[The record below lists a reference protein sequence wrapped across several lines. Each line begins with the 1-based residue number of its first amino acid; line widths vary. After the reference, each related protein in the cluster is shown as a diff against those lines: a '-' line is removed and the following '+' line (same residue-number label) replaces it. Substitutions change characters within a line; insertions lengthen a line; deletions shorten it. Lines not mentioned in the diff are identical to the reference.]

1 MPREPPVMSAALP
14 ASEIIK
20 PPKSK
25 LEIRKPRP
33 SAVRGC
39 CSRCLHQRAEKR
51 CSKRVALHSFGVP
64 LHSDDPMFV
73 RLVLDSFDHPIGSNR
88 GDAQAM
94 AQIPDGLVVRS
105 IDLDIEPAV
114 TFREARSGCK
124 LGDFASWLDSR
135 GMYGVGRSG
144 RQAFPAV
151 LNLSVQF
158 AGDVL
163 VETAAEAD
171 VEALASIANGKN
183 RFSGSEGVQIS
194 DLCGEFIWRKLE
206 RHVHGLRLGG
216 DGGEVMLKF
225 VRNAVD
231 LFVRSP

>member
-1 MPREPPVMSAALP
+1 M
-14 ASEIIK
+14 
-20 PPKSK
+20 
-25 LEIRKPRP
+25 
-33 SAVRGC
+33 
-39 CSRCLHQRAEKR
+39 
-51 CSKRVALHSFGVP
+51 
-64 LHSDDPMFV
+64 
-73 RLVLDSFDHPIGSNR
+73 
-88 GDAQAM
+88 
-94 AQIPDGLVVRS
+94 
-105 IDLDIEPAV
+105 
-114 TFREARSGCK
+114 
-124 LGDFASWLDSR
+124 
-135 GMYGVGRSG
+135 
-144 RQAFPAV
+144 

-183 RFSGSEGVQIS
+183 RFSGGEGVFDDGEIGFFPVRVGLVRFLAARRAVKRRIYVRGGARENEGVQIS

-231 LFVRSP
+231 LFVRSPPGDAHTGAMGGARLGVSREHGTPNRSIQRRARQPEGKRPLNHARFARQR